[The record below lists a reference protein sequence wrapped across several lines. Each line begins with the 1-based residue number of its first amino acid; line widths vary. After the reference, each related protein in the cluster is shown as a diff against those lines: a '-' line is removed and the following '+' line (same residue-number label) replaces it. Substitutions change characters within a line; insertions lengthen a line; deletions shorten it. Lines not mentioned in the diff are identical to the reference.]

1 MSWNL
6 EGQRVS
12 GMYLGQFPVT
22 GIVRE
27 SRVRYGGRVSHTVE
41 LENPVEVF
49 GAVRESVILYDG
61 SIEDLRTL

>member
-1 MSWNL
+1 
-6 EGQRVS
+6 
-12 GMYLGQFPVT
+12 MYLGQFPVT